1 MEKETRMKKIL
12 VCGPFDGE
20 KQKVLKNI
28 ASKNE
33 IIFMDREAVT
43 ADVVQAVDAV
53 IGNIPVDVLRSNQ
66 KLEWVQLTTS
76 GADAYAKQG
85 VVSQKTI
92 LTCATGGFGI
102 GIAEYMV
109 AMLLVM
115 MKKVPA
121 YLENQKK
128 SVWHDEGMVESPMG
142 KRVLIVGTGDI
153 GIEFA
158 RRMKAFDCSI
168 IGVRRRADV
177 CPAEI
182 DGIRGMSEMEAEV
195 GKADIIALCLPGTE
209 QTYHLF
215 DERLLSRCR
224 QGAYLM
230 NVGRGSAID
239 TAAILKEEIY
249 SRFAGIWLDVC
260 EQEPLPDGHPLY
272 FVPNMLITPHIT
284 GGFHLNIT
292 IDHVFAICVHNL
304 KAWLNGTEYV
314 HIVDRSTG
322 YSM

>member
-1 MEKETRMKKIL
+1 MGKGHIKKIL
-12 VCGPFDGE
+12 ACGPFDGE
-20 KQKVLKNI
+20 KQKVLKDI
-28 ASKNE
+28 AAGNE
-33 IIFMDREAVT
+33 ILFMDREAVT

-76 GADAYAKQG
+76 GADAYAKPD
-85 VVSQKTI
+85 VVSRETI
-92 LTCATGGFGI
+92 LTCATGGYGI

-128 SVWHDEGMVESPMG
+128 GIWHDEGMVESPMG

-182 DGIRGMSEMEAEV
+182 DEIHGMPELETEL
-195 GKADIIALCLPGTE
+195 GRADIIALCLPGTE

-215 DERLLSRCR
+215 DERLLRRCR

-239 TAAILKEEIY
+239 MEAILKEEIY
-249 SRFAGIWLDVC
+249 NRFAGIWLDVC
-260 EQEPLPDGHPLY
+260 EQEPLPDGHPLF
-272 FVPNMLITPHIT
+272 FVPNMLLTPHIT
-284 GGFHLNIT
+284 GGFHLDVT
-292 IDHVFAICVHNL
+292 IDHVFDICVHNL
-304 KAWLNGTEYV
+304 KAWLNGTEYI